1 MDFDLRQALTE
12 VSAQRR
18 EQALRYRHERD
29 QRLSVA
35 AYRLLQHA
43 LQTEYGIQQPPV
55 LAYGTNGKPML
66 AEWPYIHF
74 SLSHCREAAACV
86 VSDNPVGIDIE
97 SIDHYDEAVAAQER
111 ASTNS
116 LAATL
121 ERTSSSCWPR
131 VNNTTSIPFCC
142 PIVCARCAGRRI
154 STTPIN
160 MTEDRKLPHPLVS
173 LIPVAILIGLLAVV
187 IALFGSDA
195 LSGGSQIALL
205 FGLAV
210 CVLIS
215 MTCYHTPWKAFERQM
230 TKTLGDVSV
239 TLLILLTVGMLS
251 GSWMVS
257 GVVPTLIYYGVQIL
271 SPKLF
276 LVSACIICSLV
287 SLLSGSSWTTIATIG
302 VALLGIGQAL
312 GVSEAWTAGAIIS
325 GAYFGDKMS
334 PLSDTTILASSS
346 VRVDIFDHIRYMVLT
361 TAPSILITL
370 VIFLVTGLVM
380 NSEGA
385 LHIEQYTDGLAGT
398 YNISLW
404 TLLVPLVT
412 GILIARRVPSLMVL
426 FISSILAGV
435 TAVIFQPH
443 ILSQIADDASLGNVA
458 AIVKG
463 LAITFY
469 GSTSVQTGYDA
480 LNDLVSTGG
489 MAGMLN
495 TIWLIICAMCYGSA
509 MVASGMIESITG
521 VIVRWVRSRVALV
534 SSTVGT
540 GLFLNLTTGDQF
552 ISIVLTA
559 DMFRNVYDR
568 EGYEGRL
575 LSRTTED
582 AATVTSVLVPWNT
595 CGMTQATVLGVPT
608 LTYLP
613 YCFVNIISPLMTILV
628 AAIGWKIPRR
638 KPAEEELTVKS

>member
-1 MDFDLRQALTE
+1 
-12 VSAQRR
+12 
-18 EQALRYRHERD
+18 
-29 QRLSVA
+29 
-35 AYRLLQHA
+35 
-43 LQTEYGIQQPPV
+43 
-55 LAYGTNGKPML
+55 
-66 AEWPYIHF
+66 
-74 SLSHCREAAACV
+74 
-86 VSDNPVGIDIE
+86 
-97 SIDHYDEAVAAQER
+97 
-111 ASTNS
+111 
-116 LAATL
+116 
-121 ERTSSSCWPR
+121 
-131 VNNTTSIPFCC
+131 
-142 PIVCARCAGRRI
+142 
-154 STTPIN
+154 

-173 LIPVAILIGLLAVV
+173 LIPVVILIGLLAIV

-509 MVASGMIESITG
+509 MVASGMIESITT
-521 VIVRWVRSRVALV
+521 VIVRWVRTRVALV

-595 CGMTQATVLGVPT
+595 CGMTQATMLGVPT

-613 YCFVNIISPLMTILV
+613 YCFFNLISPLMTILV
-628 AAIGWKIPRR
+628 AALGWKIPRR
-638 KPAEEELTVKS
+638 KQEINTEV